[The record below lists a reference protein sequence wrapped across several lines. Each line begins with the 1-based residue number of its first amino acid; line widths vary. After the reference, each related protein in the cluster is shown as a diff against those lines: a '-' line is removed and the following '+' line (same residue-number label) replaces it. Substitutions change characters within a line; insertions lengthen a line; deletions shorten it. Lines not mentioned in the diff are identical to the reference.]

1 MHKRPSQQKC
11 LSYFRCDLT
20 LQTYQIKLSATLY
33 VKIHE
38 TGGKVLNM
46 LTQCHFLLTFS
57 TSFTSNLKRIKLPK
71 IKELI
76 GDSKISTKFKL
87 FRRIR
92 I

>member
-46 LTQCHFLLTFS
+46 LTQCHFLLLPLSLVFFS
-57 TSFTSNLKRIKLPK
+57 ASLKFTVQPEKNNLVKN
-71 IKELI
+71 
-76 GDSKISTKFKL
+76 
-87 FRRIR
+87 
-92 I
+92 

>member
-11 LSYFRCDLT
+11 LSNFRCDLT

-57 TSFTSNLKRIKLPK
+57 LQCGVPLSLVFFSASLKFTVQPEKN
-71 IKELI
+71 
-76 GDSKISTKFKL
+76 
-87 FRRIR
+87 
-92 I
+92 

>member
-38 TGGKVLNM
+38 TGGKV
-46 LTQCHFLLTFS
+46 
-57 TSFTSNLKRIKLPK
+57 
-71 IKELI
+71 
-76 GDSKISTKFKL
+76 
-87 FRRIR
+87 
-92 I
+92 